1 MRVRGAVLAC
11 VIGATVAVSAQ
22 TASQYVLATQVSTI
36 VASGALQVL
45 ASPTLMLEAGRQ
57 GVLSLGRGSNELNVT
72 LVPTDLGGGRT
83 ALRVTVSRE
92 RTSVTTFDLL
102 VSPNASSPTVVLR
115 DAEGAFITG
124 PSGLPLLLK
133 VDVSTRGR

>member
-1 MRVRGAVLAC
+1 MRVWGAVLAC

-22 TASQYVLATQVSTI
+22 TASQYVLATQLSTI
-36 VASGALQVL
+36 AASGTLQVL